1 MRIFPQKMKESKVFI
16 FCHGMISYIKY
27 IGNIRLTKSDNLSQ
41 KKSNLSKIVHF
52 SNTFFGTP
60 KKNVNKTN
68 LPQFDHVFLE
78 LQKKDVYKTNLPQF
92 DHVSADLVSPA

>member
-1 MRIFPQKMKESKVFI
+1 MWIFPQKKIKESKVFI
-16 FCHGMISYIKY
+16 FCHGMISCIKY

-41 KKSNLSKIVHF
+41 KKSNLSKIFHY

-60 KKNVNKTN
+60 KKNNN
-68 LPQFDHVFLE
+68 Q
-78 LQKKDVYKTNLPQF
+78 KDVYKTNLPQF